1 MKVYRLRNLPARADR
16 LLAAELLAACTIDV
30 APHQIRISSLAHV
43 MDPWTRPPTKTATLT
58 IESFNP
64 DTHAQ
69 FSSGP
74 NEWTLRTPGLAEP
87 LVLDHHFHGLTP
99 LNDVDADA
107 HEYDCIAISGLASH
121 PFGSWQP
128 HGGDKSFMWIR
139 DKLPHLLPKV
149 RFATYGYE
157 TRLYPSTS
165 FQSVPDLAISL
176 VAVLRSCGWSS
187 PSAKPLI
194 FLAHSLGGAVIKQAL
209 VMLAGSGQTET
220 FISSLVRGIVF
231 FGVPSRGMPHN
242 DILTILGGQPNKD
255 AFVAQISDTSDYLRT
270 LEHQFGGIA
279 FLRTVKLFWAYETK
293 TTRTVEVSSKWP
305 HYVMLLFSN

>member
-1 MKVYRLRNLPARADR
+1 MKVYRLRNLPVRADR
-16 LLAAELLAACTIDV
+16 QLAVELLVACTIGV
-30 APHQIRISSLAHV
+30 SPYQVRIASLAHV
-43 MDPWTRPPTKTATLT
+43 IDPWTRPSTKTATLT
-58 IESFNP
+58 IADFDPNAHS
-64 DTHAQ
+64 Q
-69 FSSGP
+69 LSSGP
-74 NEWTLRTPGLAEP
+74 GQWTLHTPGLAEP
-87 LVLDHHFHGLTP
+87 LILDYHFHGLTP
-99 LNDVDADA
+99 LNDVDPEF

-139 DKLPHLLPKV
+139 DKLPQFLPAV

-176 VAVLRSCGWSS
+176 ISVLKSCGWSS

-194 FLAHSLGGAVIKQAL
+194 FLAHSLGGAVLKQAL

-220 FISSLVRGIVF
+220 FISTLIRGIIF
-231 FGVPSRGMPHN
+231 FGVPSRGMPIN
-242 DILTILGGQPNKD
+242 DILTMLGGQPNKD
-255 AFVAQISDTSDYLRT
+255 ALVTQISDTSDYLQT
-270 LEHQFGGIA
+270 LEHQFDGIS

-293 TTRTVEVSSKWP
+293 TTQTIAVSSESA
-305 HYVMLLFSN
+305 LLVH